1 MSLESFN
8 KQSRASLF
16 RCLSSGTLD
25 LLVIGGGIT
34 GAAIFRDAALRGL
47 RAGLVEAF
55 DFASGASGRSSK
67 LFHGGLRYLKNR
79 RFRLVWES
87 CQERNLHVRLNPRL
101 VRPLP
106 FLVPLYEGRGV
117 SRAEMR
123 LGMFAYELLAGLRN
137 HRFHRFLSRQA
148 TLMLVPG
155 IPTAGLKGGCLYYD
169 AAVDDNRWTI
179 ETLKDGVRNGGVAL
193 NYAGV
198 TGLLKKDGKI
208 SGVCVEDRN
217 QAGIYEIFARSVV
230 NATGAFSDQ
239 VRRMD
244 RPDASQLV
252 RLSKGTHL
260 VFRPEDVPLSVT
272 TVFSSPLDGRS
283 LFLVKR
289 DGCFLY
295 GTSDDWEDADPA
307 SPAPRE
313 GDVNYLL
320 ESLRRF
326 MPDAG
331 LGLEQVQFIYSGLRP
346 LFWSGSKEQCGP
358 ETSREDF
365 IEVAPSEL
373 VSVVGGKLTT
383 ARITARRVLD
393 KVIRRLERR
402 AAWSPCRTH
411 EVSIGGSNE
420 AVAEGFSHWVRRCP
434 SMSGHIRDLYQRY
447 GVDADEIC
455 RELARVPT
463 PRPHGREPIRPEL
476 EYLCRR
482 EMVCTLEDL
491 MDRRFG
497 FLDWSCERRLQYLRY
512 NASVIQGAL
521 GLSESDFVGQ
531 FGDYQEH
538 LERLHSLP
546 ICMQA
551 A

>member
-1 MSLESFN
+1 MGLQTFN

-34 GAAIFRDAALRGL
+34 GAAIFRDAALRGM
-47 RAGLVEAF
+47 RVGLVEAY

-79 RFRLVWES
+79 RIRLVWES
-87 CQERNLHVRLNPRL
+87 CQERNLHARLNSRL

-106 FLVPLYEGRGV
+106 FLLTLYEARDI

-123 LGMFAYELLAGLRN
+123 LGMLAYELLSGLRN
-137 HRFHRFLSRQA
+137 HRFHRFLSRQE
-148 TLMLVPG
+148 TLLLAPG
-155 IPTAGLKGGCLYYD
+155 IPTAKLQGGCLYYD
-169 AAVDDNRWTI
+169 AAVSDNRWTM
-179 ETLKDGVRNGGVAL
+179 ETLKDGVRNGGIAL

-198 TGLLKKDGKI
+198 KALLKRNGKI
-208 SGVCVEDRN
+208 CGASVEDRA
-217 QAGIYEIFARSVV
+217 QADSYEIFARSVI

-244 RPDASQLV
+244 RPDASKLV

-260 VFRPEDVPLSVT
+260 VFRQEDVPLGVT

-307 SPAPRE
+307 RPAPGER
-313 GDVNYLL
+313 DVNYLL

-331 LGLEQVQFIYSGLRP
+331 LGPEKVRFTYSGFRP
-346 LFWSGSKEQCGP
+346 LFFSGSEEQCGS
-358 ETSREDF
+358 EASREDF
-365 IEVAPSEL
+365 IEVAPSGL

-383 ARITARRVLD
+383 ARIIAHRVLD
-393 KVIRRLERR
+393 RVLRGLDRSS
-402 AAWSPCRTH
+402 AWSRCRTH
-411 EVSIGGSNE
+411 KLPMGGSNE
-420 AVAEGFSHWVRRCP
+420 AVAEGLSYWVRRCP
-434 SMSGHIRDLYQRY
+434 SMSGYIRDLYQRY

-455 RELARVPT
+455 REVARMPSR
-463 PRPHGREPIRPEL
+463 RPIDIDPSRAEL

-491 MDRRFG
+491 MDRRIG
-497 FLDWSCERRLQYLRY
+497 FLDWSCERRLQCLRN
-512 NASVIQGAL
+512 NASVIQEAL
-521 GLSESDFVGQ
+521 GLSESDFAGQ
-531 FGDYQEH
+531 FADYQEH

-546 ICMQA
+546 SCMQA